1 MTCSKRCAN
10 PVRPGT
16 SFFEPTWYQTSTV
29 TVGVD
34 RSGARMTFRPLGSV
48 IRSNGMLMSLPEA
61 AGAVRGWAHADE
73 TAVAITAIR
82 MAGRMMLEW
91 RIAGCGVEGSRPGGG
106 DWNADS

>member
-73 TAVAITAIR
+73 TEDAIQAQRIE
-82 MAGRMMLEW
+82 GRMMIGW
-91 RIAGCGVEGSRPGGG
+91 HMADCGGV
-106 DWNADS
+106 